1 MNRNVAV
8 IGGGLIGQS
17 WAIVFARAGF
27 QVRLYDSDTDARSYA
42 QSRIAEALKELAKS
56 GLVDDSNAVL
66 GRIQTESDLAEAVGE
81 AEYVQECAPEMVDT
95 KRRVFADLDCACSD
109 TTILASSSSGIVAS
123 DFIGHLKHPER
134 CLIAHPVNPPYLIP
148 LVELC
153 PARVTDPSVTER
165 AWSCLS
171 DAGQVPVM
179 VRGELRGF
187 VLNRLQGAVLN
198 EALRLYEDGYV
209 SAEDIDNT
217 IRHGLGLRWSF
228 MGPFETIDLNA
239 PGGLKEYATRYGP
252 LYEALSHEQA
262 DPRPWTQDTI
272 DRLHAERRRIL
283 PQDKLEERQSWRDK
297 RLMALIAHKT
307 AAASETGN

>member
-1 MNRNVAV
+1 MQSNVAV
-8 IGGGLIGQS
+8 IGSGLIGRA

-27 QVRLYDSDTDARSYA
+27 PVRLYDIDGDALERA
-42 QSRIAEALKELAKS
+42 RSRIAETLRDLAEY
-56 GLVDDSNAVL
+56 GLVEDSDTIL
-66 GRIQTESDLAEAVGE
+66 DRIHSVSDLAEALDDV
-81 AEYVQECAPEMVDT
+81 AYVQECAPETVEA
-95 KRRVFADLDCACSD
+95 KRTVFAQLDRVSAKD
-109 TTILASSSSGIVAS
+109 VILASSSSGIVAS
-123 DFIGHLKHPER
+123 DFIGHLQNPER

-153 PARVTDPSVTER
+153 PAPVTDPSVTER
-165 AWSCLS
+165 ARSLLS

-187 VLNRLQGAVLN
+187 ILNRIQGAVLN
-198 EALRLYEDGYV
+198 ESLRLYEDGYV
-209 SAEDIDNT
+209 TADDIDNT

-239 PGGLKEYATRYGP
+239 PGGLQEYASRYGP

-262 DPRPWTQDTI
+262 DPRPWSRETI
-272 DRLHAERRRIL
+272 DRLHAERRSAL
-283 PQDKLEERQSWRDK
+283 PEHKLEERQSWRDK

-307 AAASETGN
+307 AAANKTGS